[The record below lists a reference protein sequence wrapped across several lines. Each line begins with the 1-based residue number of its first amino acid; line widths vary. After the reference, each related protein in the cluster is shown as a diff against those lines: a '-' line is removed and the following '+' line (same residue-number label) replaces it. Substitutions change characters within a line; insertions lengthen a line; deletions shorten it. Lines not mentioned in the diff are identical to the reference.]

1 MPVELN
7 DSSPASMQDIEALER
22 DLGFSLPAA
31 FRNFL
36 LQHTGACPADNMFAV
51 GESNDSGVNHFIAC
65 DQIAKERQYIDHVSP
80 KVIPIAW
87 DDCGNA
93 VILDSE
99 DGGSVLFWDHELPED
114 QIKLASGIDEFLE
127 LLAPP
132 DDDEIELDESQVKRV
147 WIDPEFA
154 RKHNLRK

>member
-1 MPVELN
+1 
-7 DSSPASMQDIEALER
+7 MQDIEALER

-31 FRNFL
+31 YRNFL
-36 LQHTGACPADNMFAV
+36 LRHNGARPADNTFAV
-51 GESNDSGVNHFIAC
+51 GENNASGVNHFIPC

-80 KVIPIAW
+80 KVIPIAR

-93 VILDSE
+93 VILDPE
-99 DGGSVLFWDHELPED
+99 DGGSVFFWDHEIPDD

-132 DDDEIELDESQVKRV
+132 DDEIELDESQVKRV
-147 WIDPEFA
+147 WTDPEFA
-154 RKHNLRK
+154 RKYNLRK